1 MPTHK
6 KKAKKRHRT
15 LNAGRARR
23 AKLTCTF
30 APFKLAK
37 QDAFTMA
44 DLKKDK
50 SKIVIKEVFVIGLLG
65 DFGYTEGHE
74 LYAKLKK
81 KVSAR
86 KFDIDFVGDFYDPP
100 GDNMMW
106 ELSCMYN
113 NIVKIKQF
121 LLERQIQS
129 LLASLRRG
137 NIEVDDI

>member
-1 MPTHK
+1 M
-6 KKAKKRHRT
+6 
-15 LNAGRARR
+15 RARR
-23 AKLTCTF
+23 AKQSCTF

-37 QDAFTMA
+37 KDAFTVA
-44 DLKKDK
+44 DLKK
-50 SKIVIKEVFVIGLLG
+50 SKAKVSLKEVFVIGLLG

-86 KFDIDFVGDFYDPP
+86 KFDIDYVGDFYDPP

-106 ELSCMYN
+106 ELSCTYN
-113 NIVKIKQF
+113 DIIKIKQF

-129 LLASLRRG
+129 LLTSLG
-137 NIEVDDI
+137 KGYIEVDDI